1 MVPATGAER
10 ERIQS
15 GRQTSLPPAPVR
27 QPPASAAEPGV
38 TAADL
43 SGLEDPPRA
52 VWTDVAP
59 VRSADGFDEPVDWL
73 LEMVW
78 ASKIDLAGLPIAR

>member
-1 MVPATGAER
+1 M
-10 ERIQS
+10 
-15 GRQTSLPPAPVR
+15 
-27 QPPASAAEPGV
+27 

>member
-1 MVPATGAER
+1 M
-10 ERIQS
+10 
-15 GRQTSLPPAPVR
+15 
-27 QPPASAAEPGV
+27 

-43 SGLEDPPRA
+43 SGLEDPPRV

-59 VRSADGFDEPVDWL
+59 VLSADGFDEPVDWL

-78 ASKIDLAGLPIAR
+78 ASQIDLAGLPIAPLIEALATAWWPIPSSAVASFS